1 MSEARESAGPIS
13 AEGEAGERAAIG
25 LLSPKE
31 YAAAIVELVTSAAPD
46 VFAVLV
52 EDEEPPD
59 AEIVAWGM
67 AFKGRAEMVSTDGSF
82 RASYRDAET
91 ALQSLAGSGGLKVR
105 LVWVTP
111 DMVLRKL
118 LVK

>member
-1 MSEARESAGPIS
+1 MSEAREDAGPIF
-13 AEGEAGERAAIG
+13 AEDEAGERAAIG

-31 YAAAIVELVTSAAPD
+31 YAAAVVELVTSAAPD

-67 AFKGRAEMVSTDGSF
+67 AFEGRAEMVSTDGSF
-82 RASYRDAET
+82 RALCRDAES
-91 ALQSLAGSGGLKVR
+91 ALQSLASSGGLKVR

-118 LVK
+118 LAK